1 MTEKC
6 TIEEGIS
13 GLPPGTLIKYVEL
26 EGLCALQPSAEVKVK
41 PTVRGLTEIGRDGG
55 HVLVAMGFR
64 EVDNVVANAVF
75 QGSGRYGF
83 EGVKENLM
91 IGKAVSV
98 GRKTASS
105 THAVDCEID
114 LDRIPVWAE

>member
-1 MTEKC
+1 M
-6 TIEEGIS
+6 
-13 GLPPGTLIKYVEL
+13 
-26 EGLCALQPSAEVKVK
+26 K

-75 QGSGRYGF
+75 QGSGRKSRIRAGISCAGVVCDYRVGGRYGF

-98 GRKTASS
+98 GRALP
-105 THAVDCEID
+105 H
-114 LDRIPVWAE
+114 